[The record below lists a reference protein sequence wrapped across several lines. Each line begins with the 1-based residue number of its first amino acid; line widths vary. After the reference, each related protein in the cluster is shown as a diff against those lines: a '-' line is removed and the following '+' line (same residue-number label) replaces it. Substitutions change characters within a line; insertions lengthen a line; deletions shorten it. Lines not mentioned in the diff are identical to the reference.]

1 MQVIFIY
8 GPPAAGKLTVAK
20 IVAEA
25 TGFALFHNHLIVDAV
40 ASIFPFGSENFVRLR
55 EKFWIETMEAAASED
70 RSFIFTYLPENS
82 VRPDFPSR
90 VQDLVEA
97 VGGKITFVHLTLSQ
111 DGQLDRIA
119 NADRAEF
126 GKLRDIE
133 ILRANFD
140 QFESAARDMPPAD
153 VVIDTEVTSAK
164 NAAKLITSKLNEIA
178 PG

>member
-20 IVAEA
+20 IVSET
-25 TGFALFHNHLIVDAV
+25 TGLPLFHNHLIVDAV

-55 EKFWIETMEAAASED
+55 EKFWIETMEAAAAEG

-82 VRPDFPSR
+82 VQPDFPTR
-90 VQDLVEA
+90 VKTLVEA
-97 VGGKITFVHLTLSQ
+97 VGGEITFVHLTLSQ
-111 DGQLDRIA
+111 DGQLSRIG
-119 NADRAEF
+119 NADRADF

-140 QFESAARDMPPAD
+140 QFESAARDMPPAI
-153 VVIDTEVTSAK
+153 VTIDTEATSA
-164 NAAKLITSKLNEIA
+164 NDAAKMIISKLNEIA
-178 PG
+178 LG